1 MDGREIFTTPK
12 EMFVIERGSCSA
24 VAASA
29 AGTAAVPA
37 ALLPATSTAAVE
49 KSVSVSRSSAWREG
63 SIAAN
68 NLAAEMSSPR
78 RSTLLYFC
86 VPVSEETVAA
96 AVAEGKEVASV
107 RANLEISGLS
117 YAAVPV
123 VPGDDVHV
131 G

>member
-1 MDGREIFTTPK
+1 M
-12 EMFVIERGSCSA
+12 
-24 VAASA
+24 
-29 AGTAAVPA
+29 PA

-63 SIAAN
+63 SLAAK

-123 VPGDDVHV
+123 VPGDDVNV